1 MSDYFSS
8 AEIEKI
14 IGYNYDL
21 LRKRNEKFEEVERD
35 ILETIFSTVN
45 SYGNTATDKRS
56 TIIKKTSVIIG
67 VITWAQPFF
76 DGNKETAIAVG
87 VLFLYRNGYD
97 LLLEKCKEPLYNLL
111 QKTMKKPHK
120 DKTLYSEIEVFLD
133 KNVIT
138 KTKEY

>member
-8 AEIEKI
+8 AEIEEI
-14 IGYNYDL
+14 ISYNYDL

-35 ILETIFSTVN
+35 VLERIFSTVN
-45 SYGNTATDKRS
+45 SYGNTATDKRT

-67 VITWAQPFF
+67 GITWAQPFF

-97 LLLEKCKEPLYNLL
+97 LLVEKCKEPLYDLL
-111 QKTMKKPHK
+111 QKTMNKPHK

-138 KTKEY
+138 KTK

>member
-21 LRKRNEKFEEVERD
+21 LRKRNEKFEEVECD

-67 VITWAQPFF
+67 GIAWAQPFF

-97 LLLEKCKEPLYNLL
+97 LLLEKCKEPLYNYF
-111 QKTMKKPHK
+111 KKQ
-120 DKTLYSEIEVFLD
+120 
-133 KNVIT
+133 
-138 KTKEY
+138 

>member
-21 LRKRNEKFEEVERD
+21 LRKRNEKFEVERD

-67 VITWAQPFF
+67 GITWAQPFF

-87 VLFLYRNGYD
+87 MLFLYRNGYD